1 MYLFILAIAA
11 NRPCRHVHKLT
22 EALSMRVFI
31 VVLGQVSMY
40 MLYNF
45 ISVNGATTFSIKTLS
60 ITTLSIMTLSITL
73 FSIISLRIKGLFA
86 TVSIND
92 NQQK

>member
-1 MYLFILAIAA
+1 
-11 NRPCRHVHKLT
+11 
-22 EALSMRVFI
+22 MRVFI

-40 MLYNF
+40 TLYNF

-86 TVSIND
+86 TLSIND
-92 NQQK
+92 IEQI